1 MNKGKKEEGQVW
13 HPSPVCRFA
22 TSRKRSPLL
31 IERSGSS
38 ARTLLGAIMPV
49 EAYERAH
56 YRAVAVALAVADVL
70 GGASCVGVCGTVAF
84 RTVVSGTVLSA
95 VVVSP
100 SQVKLSV
107 S

>member
-1 MNKGKKEEGQVW
+1 M
-13 HPSPVCRFA
+13 
-22 TSRKRSPLL
+22 

-56 YRAVAVALAVADVL
+56 YGAVAVALAVADVL
-70 GGASCVGVCGTVAF
+70 GVASSVVVCGTVAF
-84 RTVVSGTVLSA
+84 GTVVSGTVLSA
-95 VVVSP
+95 VVVSN